1 MQKKFYFLKIF
12 FLYFFKAL
20 FDKNLFFSLNNCQNR
35 PNGVFAKCTLKPK
48 KSCIKKVKNQ
58 TRPYPN
64 DPSLTQNLWFDHKPN
79 QKH

>member
-1 MQKKFYFLKIF
+1 MKKKLLFFENIF
-12 FLYFFKAL
+12 SLFFKAL
-20 FDKNLFFSLNNCQNR
+20 FDKNPFFSLNNCQNR